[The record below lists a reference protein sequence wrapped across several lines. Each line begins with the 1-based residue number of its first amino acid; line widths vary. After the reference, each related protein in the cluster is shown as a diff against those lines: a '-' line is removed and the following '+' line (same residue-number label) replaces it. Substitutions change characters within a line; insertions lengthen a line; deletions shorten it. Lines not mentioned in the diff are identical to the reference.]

1 MDCKKALEESSGDL
15 EKAILYLRKKG
26 IQTSSKKAGRITK
39 EGQIASYIHLG
50 GKIGVLIELNCETD
64 FVARTKD
71 FQNLVKDLCMHIAAS
86 NPLFLERKDVQNQLI
101 EKEKEIYREQAIKT
115 GKPEKVIDKIISGKL
130 EKFYQEVC
138 LVEQPF
144 VKNPDLI
151 ISDLIKSYIGKLG
164 ENIKIRRFIRY
175 QLGEEL

>member
-130 EKFYQEVC
+130 EKVYQEVC